1 MNMHESDAGAAK
13 WGASGDGA
21 RGLLQLF
28 RQQLRGY
35 ADVPAVS
42 SEDAP
47 RAQASVPVAAVDD
60 LPAELRQLLQRY
72 EQEHPSVRLE
82 PVRYVSVGVPREA
95 GTLFSATDLPGEEE
109 LVVLVITETVASMSQ
124 VEVRSRMLLA
134 RQRPAE

>member
-13 WGASGDGA
+13 WGASGDSA

-28 RQQLRGY
+28 RQQLHGY
-35 ADVPAVS
+35 AGVPAVS
-42 SEDAP
+42 PEGAP
-47 RAQASVPVAAVDD
+47 LAEAPVPVAAVDD

-82 PVRYVSVGVPREA
+82 PVRYVSVGVPGEA
-95 GTLFSATDLPGEEE
+95 GSLFSASDLPGEEE
-109 LVVLVITETVASMSQ
+109 LVVLVITETVACMSQ

-134 RQRPAE
+134 RQRPAG